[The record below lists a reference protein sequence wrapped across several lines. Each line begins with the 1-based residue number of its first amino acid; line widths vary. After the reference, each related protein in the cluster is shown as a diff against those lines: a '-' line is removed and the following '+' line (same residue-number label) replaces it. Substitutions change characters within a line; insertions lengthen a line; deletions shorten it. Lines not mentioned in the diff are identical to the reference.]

1 MNVKI
6 INKSENLL
14 PFYSTIGSA
23 GMDLRANL
31 VPVGNNVSVLYTL
44 QPGERRIIP
53 TGLHIGLPIGYEAQI
68 RPRSGMAIKHGV
80 TVLNAPGT
88 INT

>member
-1 MNVKI
+1 
-6 INKSENLL
+6 
-14 PFYSTIGSA
+14 
-23 GMDLRANL
+23 MDLRANL